1 MFAFRKLTTIGLAI
15 GAMIAGLV
23 AFQPEAKAFE
33 LPESWR
39 GGLQSYGWDNNPYSR
54 GNRYDL
60 VCTSKHY
67 RNQTCRLPRGVNG
80 HIKLIEQ
87 ISDAPCTRGQT
98 WGAGERRVWVSDG
111 CRAVFRIG
119 NRGGSSG
126 GGSQG
131 GGGYGSS
138 GGGSQCGGSCGGGDP
153 YNPYHHQSRKGQLS
167 CGSPHGEYRTCHLK
181 HAKHRHVRLKRQ
193 TSNSS
198 CIRGATWGV
207 KANKVWVN
215 EGCRGIFSFK
225 R

>member
-33 LPESWR
+33 VPENWR

-80 HIKLIEQ
+80 HIKLIKQ

-98 WGAGERRVWVSDG
+98 WGASERKVWVSEG

-119 NRGGSSG
+119 RGGHG
-126 GGSQG
+126 GGQG
-131 GGGYGSS
+131 GEGG
-138 GGGSQCGGSCGGGDP
+138 
-153 YNPYHHQSRKGQLS
+153 PYHHSGKGQLS
-167 CGSPHGEYRTCHLK
+167 CGSPHGEYRTCHLRN
-181 HAKHRHVRLKRQ
+181 AKHRHVRLTRQ

-198 CIRGATWGV
+198 CIRGATWGT

-215 EGCRGIFSFK
+215 EGCRGVFSFK